1 MCYFIKKITHFYKK
15 GQILTK
21 IFKVYKGKIA
31 IFAISNKQIHTHSQF
46 IEPVDVEFL
55 AITREIRDHQKLT
68 ATRAIA
74 DGLHVRKR
82 SKEMLA
88 VLFGELF
95 GFAAHAAENLDAGDD
110 VVAIEPVIEGIFA
123 ATQQDGTVALFR
135 KDTVEIVYPEC
146 NATPSQKRK
155 RDKEA

>member
-95 GFAAHAAENLDAGDD
+95 GFGDACGSLRR
-110 VVAIEPVIEGIFA
+110 A
-123 ATQQDGTVALFR
+123 FR
-135 KDTVEIVYPEC
+135 VQNSRSREFQCPGSRC
-146 NATPSQKRK
+146 NYRTSY
-155 RDKEA
+155 